1 VGLGRT
7 PLRKGVIHGDFYRRN
22 ILWRARRVVALID
35 WHDARIAPFW
45 DEVAS
50 AAWEMAHD
58 RHRFLPDRAAAFLR
72 AYGPHAPSLEL
83 AAPLLRV
90 RLRDQVR
97 YALARARHGEPLDE
111 SVNPCLR
118 AYTELRDFRPPAMQ
132 SGARNLRCSP
142 R

>member
-1 VGLGRT
+1 VGLDRT
-7 PLRKGVIHGDFYRRN
+7 VVPKGGIDGDFYRRN
-22 ILWRARRVVALID
+22 ILWRDGRIVALID

-58 RHRFLPDRAAAFLR
+58 RHRFLPDRAAAFLL
-72 AYGPHAPSLEL
+72 AFGPDAPSFEL
-83 AAPLLRV
+83 AARLIRL

-97 YALARARHGEPLDE
+97 HALARARHGEPLDDY
-111 SVNPCLR
+111 VTPCLR

-132 SGARNLRCSP
+132 SGARNP
-142 R
+142 RRGPR